1 MILLTLNIR
10 GVGGTLKLASMRR
23 VFRKVNP
30 DVILLQETLVDEEKA
45 RRFMVTLVPNW
56 YICAVDSVGNS
67 GGLLAAWDWKN
78 YALAPYLCEGGIM
91 LKGSSF

>member
-10 GVGGTLKLASMRR
+10 GVGGTLKLASMHR

-45 RRFMVTLVPNW
+45 RCFMVTFVPTW
-56 YICAVDSVGNS
+56 YICASV
-67 GGLLAAWDWKN
+67 
-78 YALAPYLCEGGIM
+78 
-91 LKGSSF
+91 